1 MEHVNS
7 NVYSLVLVMFII
19 LGILITIKICATMD
33 YTEDQ
38 KKKEE
43 EEEPGCLTIAINIL
57 FGLMVLIMFIFLY
70 K

>member
-1 MEHVNS
+1 
-7 NVYSLVLVMFII
+7 MFII

-43 EEEPGCLTIAINIL
+43 EEPGCLTVAINIL
-57 FGLMVLIMFIFLY
+57 FGLMVLIIFLFLY

>member
-7 NVYSLVLVMFII
+7 NVYSLVLVIFII
-19 LGILITIKICATMD
+19 LGILITIKICAAMD

-43 EEEPGCLTIAINIL
+43 EKPGCLTIAINIL
-57 FGLMVLIMFIFLY
+57 FGLMVLIIFLFLY

>member
-7 NVYSLVLVMFII
+7 NVYSLVLVIFII

-38 KKKEE
+38 KKKEK
-43 EEEPGCLTIAINIL
+43 EEPGCLTVAINIL

>member
-19 LGILITIKICATMD
+19 LGILITIKICAAMD

-38 KKKEE
+38 KKKE

-57 FGLMVLIMFIFLY
+57 FGLMVLIIFLFLY

>member
-1 MEHVNS
+1 
-7 NVYSLVLVMFII
+7 
-19 LGILITIKICATMD
+19 MD

-43 EEEPGCLTIAINIL
+43 EEPGGLTIAINIL
-57 FGLMVLIMFIFLY
+57 FGLMVLIMFIFLH

>member
-7 NVYSLVLVMFII
+7 NVYGLVLVMFII
-19 LGILITIKICATMD
+19 LGILISIKICATMD
-33 YTEDQ
+33 YTENQ
-38 KKKEE
+38 KKKE

>member
-19 LGILITIKICATMD
+19 LGILITIKICAAMD

-43 EEEPGCLTIAINIL
+43 EEPGFLTIAINIL
-57 FGLMVLIMFIFLY
+57 FDLMVLIMFLFLY